1 MSQKKKRTQT
11 EIELQQK
18 EESLSNTL
26 LLLDDFA
33 PIIPD
38 AVTDYYLQRGGLDSS
53 DVRLK
58 RLLALATQ
66 KFISDICTDAMQYA
80 RIRQSSQLQKDKKA
94 KAGKTVLTVEDISL
108 AVQEHGVSIKKP
120 EYFT

>member
-1 MSQKKKRTQT
+1 M
-11 EIELQQK
+11 EQK

-26 LLLDDFA
+26 LLLDDFS

-38 AVTDYYLQRGGLDSS
+38 AVTDYYLKRGGLDTN
-53 DVRLK
+53 DIRLK

-80 RIRQSSQLQKDKKA
+80 KIKAQQQALSKKT
-94 KAGKTVLTVEDISL
+94 KPEKKVVLSVEDLSL
-108 AVQEHGVSIKKP
+108 AIQEHGVSIKKP
-120 EYFT
+120 EYFM